1 MFFKKNKQKIDKDLL
16 LRANIAQ
23 GIKYLYLDRSRIFY
37 PENKHYQKL
46 KYTFEQLSKNI
57 RELESK
63 KPRMLI
69 MSGDH
74 FDYEVLD
81 KKMGDHIID
90 YFEFLLQIPPPT
102 SIFSKWKK
110 AAELGRMRVPT
121 LSYILNSLLTYK
133 IPDYWRDNIQMY
145 TDISAAIIEIF
156 NDNTSSQKMEETTE
170 KVKQEINKK
179 ADEKMKEFYKNNILE
194 WIRLGLLI

>member
-1 MFFKKNKQKIDKDLL
+1 MFFKKNKQKVDKDLL

-23 GIKYLYLDRSRIFY
+23 GIRFLYLDRSKLFY

-46 KYTFEQLSKNI
+46 KDTFEQLSKNI
-57 RELESK
+57 KELEDK

-74 FDYEVLD
+74 FDYEVLNQ
-81 KKMGDHIID
+81 KMGDCIIS
-90 YFEFLLQIPPPT
+90 YFEFLLQMPPPT
-102 SIFSKWKK
+102 SIFTKWKK
-110 AAELGRMRVPT
+110 AVELGRMRVPT

-133 IPDYWRDNIQMY
+133 LPDYWKDKMQVY
-145 TDISAAIIEIF
+145 TDVSAAIIDIF
-156 NDNTSSQKMEETTE
+156 NDSTSSQKMIEVTE
-170 KVKQEINKK
+170 KVKQNINKE

-194 WIRLGLLI
+194 WLRLGLLI